1 MNSKQDGDFDQTC
14 THPSA
19 PATPVSDVSPALMV
33 GGSSVGSVRRERKGT
48 ARSALISTI
57 AQGLHVIQVST
68 MPYFC
73 YHSLRAF
80 KSAAPKLFR
89 ALNYFTFSSCAV

>member
-57 AQGLHVIQVST
+57 AQGLHVIQVPCLTLLIPQSK
-68 MPYFC
+68 
-73 YHSLRAF
+73 AD
-80 KSAAPKLFR
+80 
-89 ALNYFTFSSCAV
+89 NI